1 LIVGLFQY
9 SALQTTSAVT
19 GTGSSLIV
27 YPRRMPEDSDDQITS
42 GDVERDQSFKN
53 QTKAENELLKPK
65 F

>member
-1 LIVGLFQY
+1 
-9 SALQTTSAVT
+9 
-19 GTGSSLIV
+19 
-27 YPRRMPEDSDDQITS
+27 MPEDSDDQITS